1 MFIVMNYDCI
11 KCGHCCREVR
21 RTQTTLC
28 ASGWRAGRGRTPA
41 LADSTSQPFF
51 RDSWEHTE
59 QLPLQKTTHD
69 PLHQDAFLSLKEQCP
84 SQWWKNFKKKKFSRL
99 YFLFFASVQVYCTT
113 RLQILLR
120 KELGSLFF
128 IFQV

>member
-1 MFIVMNYDCI
+1 MNYDCI
-11 KCGHCCREVR
+11 KCGHCCREVK

-99 YFLFFASVQVYCTT
+99 YFLFFCISPSVLRYKTSDSPKKGIGLIVFYFPSV
-113 RLQILLR
+113 IL
-120 KELGSLFF
+120 
-128 IFQV
+128 